1 MLLGHPHRLRQELA
15 TYSRQGVKGI
25 ILQSSDSTV
34 LDYGAIVT
42 NASEVPLAHVGT
54 WLEPLALN
62 KP

>member
-1 MLLGHPHRLRQELA
+1 MRQELA
-15 TYSRQGVKGI
+15 TYSRQGVNGI

-54 WLEPLALN
+54 WLEPLTLN